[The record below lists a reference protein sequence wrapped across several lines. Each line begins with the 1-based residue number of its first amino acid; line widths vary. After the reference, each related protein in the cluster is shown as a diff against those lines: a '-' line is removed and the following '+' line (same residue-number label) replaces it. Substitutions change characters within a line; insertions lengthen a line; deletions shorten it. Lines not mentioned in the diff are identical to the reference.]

1 MTAAELAKEL
11 NLSRT
16 TVSAVLNGRAER
28 YGLAAKTVD
37 KVLNGARRY
46 NYRPDP
52 VARQLAGMRSNVV
65 GILVNSAVVDP
76 RLIEK
81 MEVLAAERQ
90 LRFIVG
96 HALDRADGTKIR
108 EYIEDFRSR
117 RVDALISFHHNNGPY
132 RDLVL
137 AELRKMERV
146 LYYEKPD
153 LAIADPWFVEVDT
166 YEVGRLP
173 TRHLIDRGCQRIGLI
188 ALDEALFPRLAPR
201 RRGYADALRDAGLA
215 HGEELVWRV
224 DRQRSLRWI
233 EPPTEQEARAI
244 VEQLVVRGRA
254 DGIVTVNDL
263 YAARM
268 MQALKRMGL
277 RVPVDVALVGGDNM
291 DVGTLVEP
299 EITTVDVQIDALA
312 QAAVNQLFHMLN
324 EPVDGEPARDAAAE
338 LAADVGASK
347 AVAAEVAGDLGVSKA
362 AAAAPAARA
371 RRRRGAAAVAEKVRR
386 GIVVKPKLI
395 VRQSS

>member
-1 MTAAELAKEL
+1 
-11 NLSRT
+11 
-16 TVSAVLNGRAER
+16 VVLNGRAER
-28 YGLAAKTVD
+28 YGLAAETID

-81 MEVLAAERQ
+81 MEVRAAEKQ

-96 HALDRADGTKIR
+96 HALDREDGTKIR

-117 RVDALISFHHNNGPY
+117 RVDAIISFHHNNGAY

-137 AELRKMERV
+137 HELRKMDRV
-146 LYYEKPD
+146 LYYEKPN
-153 LAIADPWFVEVDT
+153 IALPDPWFVEIDT

-173 TRHLIDRGCQRIGLI
+173 TQHLIDRGRTRIGLI

-201 RRGYADALRDAGLA
+201 RRGYGDALRDAGLA
-215 HGEELVWRV
+215 HGEGLVWRV
-224 DRQRSLRWI
+224 DQKRSLRWI
-233 EPPTEQEARAI
+233 EPPSDDEVQAI
-244 VEQLVVRGRA
+244 LEQLVVREKA
-254 DGIVTVNDL
+254 DAIVAVNDL
-263 YAARM
+263 YVARIVR
-268 MQALKRMGL
+268 ALKRMDL
-277 RVPVDVALVGGDNM
+277 RVPDDVALVGGDNM
-291 DVGTLVEP
+291 DIGTLVEP

-312 QAAVNQLFHMLN
+312 EAAVNQLFDMLN
-324 EPVDGEPARDAAAE
+324 ESPDSSPNDSSDGLPAGAAADTDAAA
-338 LAADVGASK
+338 ASTRRPRHGAKADISH
-347 AVAAEVAGDLGVSKA
+347 
-362 AAAAPAARA
+362 
-371 RRRRGAAAVAEKVRR
+371 

>member
-1 MTAAELAKEL
+1 MGRVMTAAELAKQL

-16 TVSAVLNGRAER
+16 TVSVVLNGRAER

-81 MEVLAAERQ
+81 MEVLAAEKQ

-117 RVDALISFHHNNGPY
+117 RVDAIISFHHNNGAY
-132 RDLVL
+132 RELVL
-137 AELRKMERV
+137 DELRRMDRV
-146 LYYEKPD
+146 LYYEKPN
-153 LAIADPWFVEVDT
+153 LAMPDPWFVELDT
-166 YEVGRLP
+166 YEGGRLP
-173 TRHLIDRGCQRIGLI
+173 TQHLIDRGRKRIGLI
-188 ALDEALFPRLAPR
+188 ALDESLFPRLAPR
-201 RRGYADALRDAGLA
+201 SRGYSDALRDAGLR
-215 HGEELVWRV
+215 HDEELIWRV
-224 DRQRSLRWI
+224 DTKRSLRWI
-233 EPPTEQEARAI
+233 EPPSEHEVQAI
-244 VEQLVVRGRA
+244 LEQLVVRQKVDA
-254 DGIVTVNDL
+254 IVAVNDL
-263 YAARM
+263 YVARM
-268 MQALKRMGL
+268 MRSLKRMGL
-277 RVPVDVALVGGDNM
+277 RVPDDVALVGGDNM
-291 DVGTLVEP
+291 DIGTLVEP

-324 EPVDGEPARDAAAE
+324 QSPDDPTQLGGE
-338 LAADVGASK
+338 AD
-347 AVAAEVAGDLGVSKA
+347 
-362 AAAAPAARA
+362 P
-371 RRRRGAAAVAEKVRR
+371 AAVAVAGTGAETKNGSATRRTRRRAHAGAGTAKNVRH
-386 GIVVKPKLI
+386 GVVVKPRLI

>member
-1 MTAAELAKEL
+1 MTAAELAKQL

-16 TVSAVLNGRAER
+16 TVSVVLNGRAER

-37 KVLNGARRY
+37 KVLNGARRF

-81 MEVLAAERQ
+81 MEVLAAEKQ

-117 RVDALISFHHNNGPY
+117 RVDAVISFHHNNGAY

-137 AELRKMERV
+137 DELRKMDRV

-153 LAIADPWFVEVDT
+153 VALPDPWFVELDT
-166 YEVGRLP
+166 YQVGRVP
-173 TRHLIDRGCQRIGLI
+173 TQHLIDRGRKRIGLI
-188 ALDEALFPRLAPR
+188 ALDESLFPRLAPR
-201 RRGYADALRDAGLA
+201 GRGYTDALRDAGLP

-224 DRQRSLRWI
+224 DPKRSLRWI
-233 EPPTEQEARAI
+233 EPPSENEVQAI
-244 VEQLVVRGRA
+244 LEQLVVRQKA
-254 DGIVTVNDL
+254 DAIVAVNDL
-263 YAARM
+263 YVARIM
-268 MQALKRMGL
+268 RALKRMGL
-277 RVPVDVALVGGDNM
+277 RVPDDVALVGGDNM
-291 DVGTLVEP
+291 DIGTLVEP

-312 QAAVNQLFHMLN
+312 QAAVNQLFRMLN
-324 EPVDGEPARDAAAE
+324 EPLADAAKGGGKPR
-338 LAADVGASK
+338 AAAS
-347 AVAAEVAGDLGVSKA
+347 AGGA
-362 AAAAPAARA
+362 AAAGAGTVAPPGRA
-371 RRRRGAAAVAEKVRR
+371 RRGTRAGAGPATAKTAQR

>member
-1 MTAAELAKEL
+1 MGRVMTAAELAKQL

-16 TVSAVLNGRAER
+16 TVSAVLNGRAQR
-28 YGLAAKTVD
+28 YGLAQGTVD
-37 KVLNGARRY
+37 KVLSGARRY

-81 MEVLAAERQ
+81 MEVRAAEKQ

-117 RVDALISFHHNNGPY
+117 RVDAIISFHHNNGAY
-132 RDLVL
+132 HDVVL
-137 AELRKMERV
+137 DELRKMDRV

-153 LAIADPWFVEVDT
+153 VDLPDPWFVEIDT

-173 TRHLIDRGCQRIGLI
+173 TQHLVDRGRKRIGLI
-188 ALDEALFPRLAPR
+188 ALDESLFPRLAPR
-201 RRGYADALRDAGLA
+201 RRGYSDALRDAGLP
-215 HGEELVWRV
+215 HGEGLVWRV
-224 DRQRSLRWI
+224 DQKRSLRWI
-233 EPPTEQEARAI
+233 EPPSDDEVQAI
-244 VEQLVVRGRA
+244 LEQLVVREKA
-254 DGIVTVNDL
+254 DAIVAVNDL
-263 YAARM
+263 YVARIVR
-268 MQALKRMGL
+268 ALKRMGL
-277 RVPVDVALVGGDNM
+277 RVPDDVALVGGDNM
-291 DVGTLVEP
+291 DIGTLVEP

-312 QAAVNQLFHMLN
+312 DAAVNQLFNMLN
-324 EPVDGEPARDAAAE
+324 ESADDPADGSPASAGAETDAEP
-338 LAADVGASK
+338 
-347 AVAAEVAGDLGVSKA
+347 
-362 AAAAPAARA
+362 A
-371 RRRRGAAAVAEKVRR
+371 RRRRGSAGAGADAAADTSRH

>member
-1 MTAAELAKEL
+1 MGRVMTAAELAKHL

-16 TVSAVLNGRAER
+16 TVSAVLNGRAQR
-28 YGLAAKTVD
+28 YGLAQGTVD

-81 MEVLAAERQ
+81 MEVRAAEKQ

-117 RVDALISFHHNNGPY
+117 RVDAIISFHHNNGAY
-132 RDLVL
+132 HDVVL
-137 AELRKMERV
+137 DELRKMDRV

-153 LAIADPWFVEVDT
+153 VDLPDPWFVEIDT

-173 TRHLIDRGCQRIGLI
+173 TQHLIDRGRTRIALI
-188 ALDEALFPRLAPR
+188 ALDESLFPRLAPR
-201 RRGYADALRDAGLA
+201 RRGYSDALRDAGLP
-215 HGEELVWRV
+215 HGQGLVWRV
-224 DRQRSLRWI
+224 DPKRSLRWI
-233 EPPTEQEARAI
+233 EPPSDDEVQAI
-244 VEQLVVRGRA
+244 LEQLVVREKA
-254 DGIVTVNDL
+254 DAIVAVNDL
-263 YAARM
+263 YVARIVRS
-268 MQALKRMGL
+268 LKRMGL
-277 RVPVDVALVGGDNM
+277 RVPDDVALVGGDNM
-291 DVGTLVEP
+291 DIGTLVEP

-312 QAAVNQLFHMLN
+312 EAAVNQLFNMLN
-324 EPVDGEPARDAAAE
+324 EVPDDSPTPTPTGAGADTETGAEPTR
-338 LAADVGASK
+338 
-347 AVAAEVAGDLGVSKA
+347 
-362 AAAAPAARA
+362 PP
-371 RRRRGAAAVAEKVRR
+371 RRRSRAGVTADNSRH

>member
-1 MTAAELAKEL
+1 MGRVMTAAELAKQL

-16 TVSAVLNGRAER
+16 TVSVVLNGRAER
-28 YGLAAKTVD
+28 YGLAARTVD

-81 MEVLAAERQ
+81 MEVLAAEKQ

-96 HALDRADGTKIR
+96 HALDREDGTKIR

-117 RVDALISFHHNNGPY
+117 RVDAIISFHHNNGAY

-137 AELRKMERV
+137 DELRKMDRV

-153 LAIADPWFVEVDT
+153 VALTDPWFVEVDT
-166 YEVGRLP
+166 YEVGRVP
-173 TRHLIDRGCQRIGLI
+173 TQHLIDRGCKRVGLIGL
-188 ALDEALFPRLAPR
+188 DESLFPRLAPR
-201 RRGYADALRDAGLA
+201 RRGYRDALRDAGLP

-224 DRQRSLRWI
+224 DEKRSLRWI
-233 EPPTEQEARAI
+233 EPPTESEVEAI
-244 VEQLVVRGRA
+244 LEQLVVRQRV
-254 DGIVTVNDL
+254 DGIVAVNDL
-263 YAARM
+263 YVARIM
-268 MQALKRMGL
+268 RSLKRMGL
-277 RVPVDVALVGGDNM
+277 RVPQDVALVGGDNM
-291 DVGTLVEP
+291 DIGTLVEP

-312 QAAVNQLFHMLN
+312 QAAVNQLFNMLN
-324 EPVDGEPARDAAAE
+324 ESVGADDDFPRTDGDDRASAGAETSSGAPLRRRPRRARGADAAT
-338 LAADVGASK
+338 G
-347 AVAAEVAGDLGVSKA
+347 
-362 AAAAPAARA
+362 
-371 RRRRGAAAVAEKVRR
+371 KVVR
-386 GIVVKPKLI
+386 GIVIRPKLI
-395 VRQSS
+395 VRGST

>member
-1 MTAAELAKEL
+1 MGRVMTAAELAKQL

-16 TVSAVLNGRAER
+16 TVSVVLNGRAER
-28 YGLAAKTVD
+28 YGLAQGTVD

-81 MEVLAAERQ
+81 MEVRAAEKQ

-96 HALDRADGTKIR
+96 HALDREDGTKIR

-117 RVDALISFHHNNGPY
+117 RVDAIISFHHNNGAY
-132 RDLVL
+132 RDVVL
-137 AELRKMERV
+137 DELRKIDRV
-146 LYYEKPD
+146 LYYERPD
-153 LAIADPWFVEVDT
+153 LALPDPWFVEVDT
-166 YEVGRLP
+166 YEVGRIP
-173 TRHLIDRGCQRIGLI
+173 TQHLIERGRKRIGLI
-188 ALDEALFPRLAPR
+188 ALDESLFPGLAPR
-201 RRGYADALRDAGLA
+201 RRGYTDALRAASLP
-215 HGEELVWRV
+215 HGEELIWRV
-224 DRQRSLRWI
+224 DQKRSLRWI
-233 EPPTEQEARAI
+233 EPPSEAE
-244 VEQLVVRGRA
+244 VEAVLKQLVVRGKA

-263 YAARM
+263 YVARIM
-268 MQALKRMGL
+268 RSLKRMGL

-291 DVGTLVEP
+291 DIGTLVEP

-312 QAAVNQLFHMLN
+312 EAAVNQLFNMLN
-324 EPVDGEPARDAAAE
+324 EPTGEGAAGSGGD
-338 LAADVGASK
+338 DVTETPPDTTSRRGRGSRSPR
-347 AVAAEVAGDLGVSKA
+347 GA
-362 AAAAPAARA
+362 AAAA
-371 RRRRGAAAVAEKVRR
+371 AAAESRH

-395 VRQSS
+395 VRQST